1 MKRFALAATMI
12 AVTAASG
19 CSANR
24 GPYDIVAREP
34 EVASVTAAQRDLL
47 ILPPPAQRLT
57 VAVYNFQ
64 DQTGQFRSGEG
75 TQTLS
80 RVVSQGATS
89 ILVKALQDAGN
100 RRWFQ
105 VMERERL
112 DNLLKERQIIREMR
126 QRYLGEEQINPEALP
141 SLMFAG
147 ILLEG
152 GVIGYDTN
160 TVTGGAGARYLGIGA
175 SSEYRQDT
183 VTVYLRAVS
192 VKTGEV
198 LTTVVSRKSV
208 ASVAVSA
215 SVFRFVAYR
224 ELLEA
229 ETGISTNEPDQIAL
243 QQAIEKAVHSLVLE
257 GAQLGYWRFEDPAA
271 SAPLIEEYIR
281 AKRGIYRADAVPTT
295 PQAAQPG
302 PQRLATSERR
312 RPTSAPTTR
321 DNDAAP
327 SATATTAAASSAA
340 PAGGGA
346 ARSMVPRPAD

>member
-1 MKRFALAATMI
+1 MNALSLSAMVAA
-12 AVTAASG
+12 ALLASG
-19 CSANR
+19 CAANR
-24 GPYDIVAREP
+24 GAYNLVERAPQ
-34 EVASVTAAQRDLL
+34 VASITAAQRDLL
-47 ILPPPAQRLT
+47 VLPPPAARMT

-64 DQTGQFRSGEG
+64 DQTGQFRNGDG

-126 QRYLGEEQINPEALP
+126 QRYLGEEQVNPEALP

-160 TVTGGAGARYLGIGA
+160 TLSGGAGARYLGIGA

-198 LTTVVSRKSV
+198 LTTVVSRKTV
-208 ASVAVSA
+208 ASIALSA
-215 SVFRFVAYR
+215 SAFRFVAYR

-229 ETGISTNEPDQIAL
+229 EMGVSTNEPDQIAL

-257 GAQLGYWRFEDPAA
+257 GAQLGYWRFENVAA
-271 SAPLIEEYIR
+271 SAPLIEEYMR
-281 AKRGIYRADAVPTT
+281 AKRGIYNTDVMPAE
-295 PQAAQPG
+295 AAQADRARP
-302 PQRLATSERR
+302 RRVADLARSVRT
-312 RPTSAPTTR
+312 PPNSAPR
-321 DNDAAP
+321 AP
-327 SATATTAAASSAA
+327 ANSGEAA
-340 PAGGGA
+340 PARAVSAGA
-346 ARSMVPRPAD
+346 SPTVFALPPQPMD